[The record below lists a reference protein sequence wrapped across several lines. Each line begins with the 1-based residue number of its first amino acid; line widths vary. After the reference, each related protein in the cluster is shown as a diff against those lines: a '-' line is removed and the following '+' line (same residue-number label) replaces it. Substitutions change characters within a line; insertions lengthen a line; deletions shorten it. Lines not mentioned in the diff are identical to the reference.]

1 MTQELPPESREKI
14 TQNLYKTAKQSG
26 REWEAQMVFSGGKVC
41 TVFIGI
47 NC

>member
-1 MTQELPPESREKI
+1 MTQELPLESRDKI
-14 TQNLYKTAKQSG
+14 TPNLYETVKQSE

-41 TVFIGI
+41 TVATGI